1 MTKTDYNPNTSK
13 IDQIQYLGVQNSILN
28 GNSFYTMLSYGY
40 GARIV
45 NKAIKGDINLS
56 DDIITNTVLGLL
68 LNDKLDNK

>member
-1 MTKTDYNPNTSK
+1 
-13 IDQIQYLGVQNSILN
+13 
-28 GNSFYTMLSYGY
+28 MLSYGY